1 MELDKFDA
9 ARNALCGAIW
19 LYISTPYHSA
29 AYLLACSCIEI
40 VNSLAPAASKKDRER
55 SAKQCT
61 SFKKFCFASNQSLE
75 TYKTLYGRIRKKY
88 NFLKHAASDPT
99 KTNNIPEQLTE
110 SLIFLAIHDYTTL
123 CGGMPIEAQVFE
135 AWYIAT
141 NPHKLQSGHDDYRA
155 KLDILFPDITLAP
168 PVQQKEMCRRQI
180 EKCAGM
186 PELYMEE
193 RKPSPFP
200 V

>member
-9 ARNALCGAIW
+9 ARNSLCGAIW

-40 VNSLAPAASKKDRER
+40 VNALAPVASNKDREL
-55 SAKQCT
+55 SAKQCA
-61 SFKKFCFASNQSLE
+61 SFKNFCFASNKSHE
-75 TYKTLYGRIRKKY
+75 TYNALYGTIRKKY

-99 KTNNIPEQLTE
+99 KKDNIPERLTA
-110 SLIFLAIHDYTTL
+110 SIIFLAIHDYITL
-123 CGGMPIEAQVFE
+123 CGGMPVEAQVFE

-141 NPHKLQSGHDDYRA
+141 NPHKLQGGHDDYRA
-155 KLDILFPDITLAP
+155 KLDILFPDITLVP
-168 PVQQKEMCRRQI
+168 HVQQKEMCRRQI
-180 EKCAGM
+180 EKCVGM
-186 PELYMEE
+186 PELYMDE